1 MKGLECPTKWF
12 ILSLK
17 REQLWNIWL
26 QGIEI
31 SKKTVLKGV
40 ASISCLNREV
50 IMCPQDCSPVSA
62 FLPAAIISGATWWR
76 ENGPRVGV
84 MLFAG
89 THPKGNPVHFPQL
102 SSKSQGSFKW
112 RDHYQLLRS
121 LILLLLLRSRMGA
134 FLL

>member
-17 REQLWNIWL
+17 KEQLWNIWL
-26 QGIEI
+26 QGIET
-31 SKKTVLKGV
+31 SKKTVLTGV
-40 ASISCLNREV
+40 ASISWLNRE
-50 IMCPQDCSPVSA
+50 IKICPQNCSEGSA
-62 FLPAAIISGATWWR
+62 FLPAAFISGATWWQ
-76 ENGPRVGV
+76 ENGQRVGM
-84 MLFAG
+84 MLFAD

-112 RDHYQLLRS
+112 PDHYQQLWS
-121 LILLLLLRSRMGA
+121 LILLLFLLSRMSV